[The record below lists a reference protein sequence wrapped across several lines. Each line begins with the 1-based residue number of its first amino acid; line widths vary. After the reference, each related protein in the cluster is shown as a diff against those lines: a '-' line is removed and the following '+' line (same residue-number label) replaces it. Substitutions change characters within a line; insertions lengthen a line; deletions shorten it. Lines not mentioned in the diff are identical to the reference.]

1 MGTMASDPEAID
13 RFFDGQPVARARF
26 AEVERAIER
35 LGPST
40 VRVTKS
46 QVAFGR
52 RRGFAWVW
60 LPGRWLRR
68 PTAEAVLS
76 IALSRHD
83 PSPRWKEVAHPTQR
97 VWMHHLELPRP
108 GLVDAEVRAWLAEAY
123 AAAG

>member
-1 MGTMASDPEAID
+1 MASDPDSITS
-13 RFFDGQPVARARF
+13 FFEGHPEARARF
-26 AEVERAIER
+26 ADVERVVVT

-46 QVAFGR
+46 QVAFRR

-68 PTAEAVLS
+68 PGAEAVLS
-76 IALSRHD
+76 IALPRLD
-83 PSPRWKEVAHPTQR
+83 PSPRWKEVAHPTER
-97 VWMHHLELPRP
+97 VWMHHLELARP

>member
-1 MGTMASDPEAID
+1 MASDPD
-13 RFFDGQPVARARF
+13 TVTSFFDGHPEARARF
-26 AEVERAIER
+26 AEVERAVAR
-35 LGPST
+35 LGHST

-46 QVAFGR
+46 QVAFRR

-68 PTAEAVLS
+68 PGAEAVLS
-76 IALSRHD
+76 IALARHD
-83 PSPRWKEVAHPTQR
+83 ASPRWKEVAHPTER
-97 VWMHHLELPRP
+97 VWMHHLELPGP